1 MGCCW
6 CVFSAGEVAEGAGR
20 GREPAVHPPRLRG
33 VRLPHPPQDRVPA
46 PPQGEREGVC
56 GAGDPQL

>member
-1 MGCCW
+1 MCKCM
-6 CVFSAGEVAEGAGR
+6 CMFSAGEVAKGAGR

-33 VRLPHPPQDRVPA
+33 VRLPHPPQDRVHA
-46 PPQGEREGVC
+46 PPQGEREGVR